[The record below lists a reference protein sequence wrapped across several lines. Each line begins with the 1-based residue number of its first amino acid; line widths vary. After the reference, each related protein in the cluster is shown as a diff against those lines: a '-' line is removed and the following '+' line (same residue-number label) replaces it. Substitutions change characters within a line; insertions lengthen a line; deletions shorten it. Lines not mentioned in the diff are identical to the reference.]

1 MGKQR
6 FSYSLRKILA
16 VMLAIL
22 VPVAVGGIFLILYSV
37 RDMESQQRAA
47 LQASVEAQAFQADTE
62 LERMNS
68 YIIDLLLNDLYVE
81 QLRQAETVNARNVAA
96 RKLIS
101 QFEYDDVVWDT
112 VCSYAFFVPSR
123 NLVFSRY
130 NDMFP
135 YEDNLDLRSR
145 FQELIGSG
153 TLEFPG
159 LPWRS
164 VLVGET
170 PYLYQVYHVEGVY
183 LAAWVSCD
191 ALFSEIKT
199 NSLSPKGEISY
210 LLPGT
215 DAGLPEQV
223 TDAVF
228 RMEFSPSY
236 MDIELLV
243 TDEPYLEW
251 GSFSLIV
258 CFLIFILLVV
268 LSVTVYTL
276 CYYHRHIQQPL
287 ESFIRHVDEYAA
299 RRQTARRAGFQELND
314 AVEAF
319 DGLSRQIEK
328 LRIDLYEEKL
338 AVAQTEMEYYQ
349 LQIKPHFFV
358 NCFSLIHA
366 MAQKQEY
373 QRIQSFCIKLS
384 NYVRYLFSKSLS
396 LVPLKQELSMVQEFL
411 DIQRIRHRVDSQLEE
426 AVDGE
431 AEKLCIPPLSLLT
444 FVENAVKHGG
454 VKSIVIQ
461 IKVELIRQNGGKRLR
476 LSVQDTGVG
485 FPPEILEAANSSH
498 LGQDKGHLGIC
509 NIQKRLQLLYGE
521 NYRLSFS
528 NNELGG
534 LVELEFPAGDSV
546 KMSGFE

>member
-1 MGKQR
+1 MT
-6 FSYSLRKILA
+6 ILL
-16 VMLAIL
+16 VDDERDILEGMLA
-22 VPVAVGGIFLILYSV
+22 GIDFQSLGIEQVFTAESV
-37 RDMESQQRAA
+37 
-47 LQASVEAQAFQADTE
+47 VEAKTILRE
-62 LERMNS
+62 ERV
-68 YIIDLLLNDLYVE
+68 DLLLTDIEMPGESGLE
-81 QLRQAETVNARNVAA
+81 LLEWLRRQDM
-96 RKLIS
+96 
-101 QFEYDDVVWDT
+101 QVVT
-112 VCSYAFFVPSR
+112 MFCTSYANFDYAKKAVE
-123 NLVFSRY
+123 
-130 NDMFP
+130 M
-135 YEDNLDLRSR
+135 RS
-145 FQELIGSG
+145 FYY
-153 TLEFPG
+153 
-159 LPWRS
+159 
-164 VLVGET
+164 
-170 PYLYQVYHVEGVY
+170 YLKPI
-183 LAAWVSCD
+183 A
-191 ALFSEIKT
+191 
-199 NSLSPKGEISY
+199 
-210 LLPGT
+210 
-215 DAGLPEQV
+215 
-223 TDAVF
+223 
-228 RMEFSPSY
+228 
-236 MDIELLV
+236 
-243 TDEPYLEW
+243 
-251 GSFSLIV
+251 
-258 CFLIFILLVV
+258 
-268 LSVTVYTL
+268 
-276 CYYHRHIQQPL
+276 
-287 ESFIRHVDEYAA
+287 YAA

-534 LVELEFPAGDSV
+534 LVELEFPAGESV